1 MNTGALGHMVDE
13 QRLSSNLVSRERKL
27 WEGGWLV
34 SVGGKEK
41 RTRVIILNLEFI
53 FFVNKVAHLFF
64 FYLLAGTCLI
74 FVPPGSVLF
83 LEGKEMR
90 E

>member
-13 QRLSSNLVSRERKL
+13 QRFSSNLVSRERKL
-27 WEGGWLV
+27 WERGWLV

-64 FYLLAGTCLI
+64 SLLAGTCLI